1 MTTVAAAACSLAAV
15 GFYMLYP
22 PPKKASVLSTHQ
34 TITPDYYPELCCIK
48 LHLFRWLVQ
57 STRHKITEKSFARSC
72 VFLEELPVYEVG
84 RELPRGLFPDDLY
97 CPIRCVCYF
106 QLSCSYQKNV
116 HPPTSNT
123 LYTPTLLLFLLLY
136 ITQFSSLSMCG
147 EW

>member
-1 MTTVAAAACSLAAV
+1 MNYNDCSCLFSCSCRILHVISTTE
-15 GFYMLYP
+15 
-22 PPKKASVLSTHQ
+22 SVLSTHQ

-72 VFLEELPVYEVG
+72 VFLEVG

-116 HPPTSNT
+116 HPPTV
-123 LYTPTLLLFLLLY
+123 LLFLLLY